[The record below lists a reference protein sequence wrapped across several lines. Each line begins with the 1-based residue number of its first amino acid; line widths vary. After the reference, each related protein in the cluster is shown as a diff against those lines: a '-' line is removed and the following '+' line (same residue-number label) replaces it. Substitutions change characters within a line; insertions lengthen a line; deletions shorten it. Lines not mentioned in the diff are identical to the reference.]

1 MSAEN
6 IVGKSKKELYD
17 IMCEMK
23 KLMEQNKEQA
33 RQILIENPTLARDLL
48 QAQIMLGMVQP
59 TQPSPSQNIY
69 HQTTAMDKRRQVKNF
84 AFTHSK
90 DSKVKPFTIRGY
102 VAEMKKKNPELCS
115 PFAPMPTKEKN
126 PVDEKQPTPPE
137 KPAASENEI
146 VLKKA

>member
-1 MSAEN
+1 
-6 IVGKSKKELYD
+6 
-17 IMCEMK
+17 MK
-23 KLMEQNKEQA
+23 KK
-33 RQILIENPTLARDLL
+33 NPELC
-48 QAQIMLGMVQP
+48 
-59 TQPSPSQNIY
+59 SPF
-69 HQTTAMDKRRQVKNF
+69 APKAKKAKNPVD
-84 AFTHSK
+84 AC
-90 DSKVKPFTIRGY
+90 RGY